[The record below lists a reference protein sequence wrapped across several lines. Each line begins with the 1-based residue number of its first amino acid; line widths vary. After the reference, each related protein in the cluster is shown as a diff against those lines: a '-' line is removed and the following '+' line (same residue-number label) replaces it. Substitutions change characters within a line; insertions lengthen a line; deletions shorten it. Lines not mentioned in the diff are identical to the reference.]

1 MQSGS
6 PSIAAVILAAG
17 RSGRMGR
24 CKALLDIGGQSAL
37 ERICGNLRAAGIE
50 KQIIVAGHHHR
61 EIHAAMPLGEYVYNA
76 DYADGGMISS
86 VKVGIAAIKDNCHSM
101 MIALVDHPF
110 VDVRTIEQIIHASI
124 FHPNKIVRPRYDE
137 KTGHPVLIPSVFAD
151 SILSLPG
158 NATLKTWMMQREK
171 EIHVV
176 DVDDAGIRI
185 DLDTPE
191 DYEKA
196 KKRRES
202 LKV

>member
-50 KQIIVAGHHHR
+50 RQIIVTGHHHR
-61 EIHAAMPLGEYVYNA
+61 EIHAAMPQGEYVYNT

-86 VKVGIAAIKDNCHSM
+86 VKVGVAAINDKCHSM

-110 VDVRTIEQIIHASI
+110 VDVRTIAQIIQASI
-124 FHPNKIVRPRYDE
+124 FHPNKIVRPRYDG
-137 KTGHPVLIPSVFAD
+137 KMGHPVLIPGAYAD
-151 SILSLPG
+151 SIHSMPG
-158 NATLKTWMMQREK
+158 NATLKTWMMEREQN
-171 EIHVV
+171 IHIV

-185 DLDTPE
+185 DLDTQE

-196 KKRRES
+196 KKRCES
-202 LKV
+202 LKA